1 MIPLYT
7 KNEFDLAKSSD
18 KLPLQCEL
26 CGEIFYTQK
35 RIIKDKRGVKK
46 FCSFSCLGKST
57 LQKVL
62 INCKQCNK
70 EFLIKKSQ
78 LKKSENHFCSISC
91 NANYNNSHKTC
102 GFNRS
107 KLEIY
112 LEKQLAALY
121 PNLDILYNNKETINS
136 ELDIYIPSFK
146 LAFELN
152 GIFHYEPIF
161 GNEKLNQTK
170 NNDKNKF
177 KLCQEHNISLCIID
191 TSSQKYFKENTSKK
205 YLDII
210 TNIISKNYSA
220 AFS

>member
-7 KNEFDLAKSSD
+7 KEQFDSAKSLD
-18 KLPLQCEL
+18 KLPLQCEF
-26 CGEIFYTQK
+26 CGKTFYTQK

-57 LQKVL
+57 LQKTL

-78 LKKSENHFCSISC
+78 LKKGKNHFCSISC
-91 NANYNNSHKTC
+91 NVKYTNSHKTC
-102 GFNRS
+102 GSNRS

-112 LEKQLAALY
+112 LEEQLTKLY
-121 PNLDILYNNKETINS
+121 PELKILYNDKNKIGS
-136 ELDIYIPSFK
+136 ELDIYIPS
-146 LAFELN
+146 LEIAFELN

-161 GNEKLNQTK
+161 GESKLNQTQK
-170 NNDKNKF
+170 NDQNKF
-177 KLCQEHNISLCIID
+177 KLCQEHKISLCIID
-191 TSSQKYFKENTSKK
+191 TSSQKYFKENSSKK

-210 TNIISKNYSA
+210 TNIISKND
-220 AFS
+220 